1 MNTYRDDLAFAV
13 LAFRHLRQLLVE
25 ESTRAKMGVNGE
37 TASAEVEPSKSEK
50 FIGEKKN
57 EIRQRYFE
65 KVKSLPK
72 LGCRNAFLQTSKL
85 LCDGEQLFRLVVA
98 ELALRNETANDESSL
113 KEIFLETAKEF
124 NFGTHLFNLGSD
136 FGVWAHFKSNA

>member
-1 MNTYRDDLAFAV
+1 MNIYRDDLSFAV
-13 LAFRHLRQLLVE
+13 LVFRHLRQLLME
-25 ESTRAKMGVNGE
+25 EFTRAKSGANGE
-37 TASAEVEPSKSEK
+37 AASAEVEPSKSEK

-72 LGCRNAFLQTSKL
+72 LGCRNALLQTSKL
-85 LCDGEQLFRLVVA
+85 QCDGEQLFRLLVA
-98 ELALRNETANDESSL
+98 ELALRNETTNYDSSL

-124 NFGTHLFNLGSD
+124 TFGTHLFNLEAD
-136 FGVWAHFKSNA
+136 FGMWAHFKSNA